1 VVVAFVHSAVERVEF
16 SVDVVTGE
24 VSRVVF
30 KLAVVAVVAIVM
42 LTLVV
47 DTNGVMVVVA
57 FVNGKN
63 WVVEVRFSAIVVEEF
78 VKVLAFVEEVEA
90 D

>member
-1 VVVAFVHSAVERVEF
+1 MVVAFVHSAVERVEF